1 MRRKILFSAITI
13 LSFVTSAK
21 SQDTLVSAFFGLD
34 NGLPSL
40 LCGTPGSQLDG
51 MPVNFMFPID
61 GSTLSESDFEVLH
74 TGYSEAPRY
83 FKGTH
88 HPYRSEPTSLSLCHF
103 CMFKDV
109 LVDFENMYLVTD

>member
-1 MRRKILFSAITI
+1 M
-13 LSFVTSAK
+13 
-21 SQDTLVSAFFGLD
+21 
-34 NGLPSL
+34 
-40 LCGTPGSQLDG
+40 
-51 MPVNFMFPID
+51 M
-61 GSTLSESDFEVLH
+61 LSESDFEVLH

-109 LVDFENMYLVTD
+109 LKFSRLREYVPRNGLNLVSKFATVAKFTSTSMNG